1 MSEIIESNIR
11 NKFPDAVLESSTV
24 DEVLTLKVDAAR
36 LPDICAYLKS
46 SAELAFDYPA
56 DITAVDWSD
65 RLEMVYRLYSIAKK
79 HKLTLK
85 TDLDRENP
93 VIGSVIS
100 VWKGADWQEREV
112 FDLFGVK
119 FTGHPD
125 LRRILLPEEFEGYPL
140 RKDYVIP
147 E

>member
-1 MSEIIESNIR
+1 MSEIIESSIR
-11 NKFPDAVLESSTV
+11 NAFPDAVLESSTV
-24 DEVLTLKVDAAR
+24 DGVLTLKIDRAR
-36 LPDICAYLKS
+36 LPEICAHLKS

-56 DITAVDWSD
+56 DITTVDWSD
-65 RLEMVYRLYSIAKK
+65 RLEMVYHLYSVSKK

-100 VWKGADWQEREV
+100 VWKGADWQEREI

-119 FTGHPD
+119 FEGHPD